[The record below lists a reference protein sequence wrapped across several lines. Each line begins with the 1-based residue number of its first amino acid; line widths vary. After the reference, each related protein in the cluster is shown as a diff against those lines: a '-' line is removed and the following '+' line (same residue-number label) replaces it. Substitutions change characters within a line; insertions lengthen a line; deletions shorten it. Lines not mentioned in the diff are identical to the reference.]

1 MNPKQGCEECCCS
14 IHGIQCLQRHDVC
27 AEFGTDNEAKL
38 FAWKS
43 IRNHEL
49 LTKLAREVAES
60 ENVSYSQGLEAME
73 IIKTVEADVPPAW
86 MLET

>member
-1 MNPKQGCEECCCS
+1 
-14 IHGIQCLQRHDVC
+14 
-27 AEFGTDNEAKL
+27 
-38 FAWKS
+38 
-43 IRNHEL
+43 L